1 MRKDLVVVGGGPS
14 GCFLAEKVARRG
26 FEVLVV
32 EEHERVGKPVSCA
45 GVVGMEGMR
54 ELGVGAERFALNR
67 LRRGLIFSPS
77 GEVLEL
83 DRGRV
88 EALVLDRGAFD
99 RHLAERAEE
108 AGAQLEL
115 GTRCLE
121 VREEGTPVVGLS
133 GRRRGEVRGRVL
145 AGADGPTSV
154 VARKS
159 GMMGRRRFIRCV
171 QVEMRAET
179 EPDTAEVY
187 LSGRAVGLFG
197 WVVPAGEVARIG
209 MGSLKGDPG
218 EGLRHLLRLLSP
230 RLKGG
235 PGRLSFGLIPYDPP
249 RSLLRGSTLLVGDA
263 ACQVKPLTGGGLY
276 LGLSCSLLAS
286 RAISVFLEGGHP
298 SLLRLYPREVERR
311 FGRELR
317 WGRRMREL
325 LSSLSD
331 RELDALVRTM
341 AEERLRGEILRR
353 ADFDYHSSLVGV
365 LLGNLPHLVTS
376 LGPRALTRMAL
387 KGMIGLDLKGV

>member
-26 FEVLVV
+26 FEVLLV
-32 EEHERVGKPVSCA
+32 EEHERIGEPVSCA
-45 GVVGMEGMR
+45 GVVGMRGMR
-54 ELGVGAERFALNR
+54 ELGVGAERFALSR

-99 RHLAERAEE
+99 RHLGERAAE
-108 AGAQLEL
+108 AGAELEP

-133 GRRRGEVRGRVL
+133 GRGKGEVRARVL

-159 GMMGRRRFIRCV
+159 GMMGGRRFIRCV
-171 QVEMRAET
+171 QVEVKAET
-179 EPDTAEVY
+179 EPDTVEVY
-187 LSGRAVGLFG
+187 LRSSAVGLFG

-209 MGSLKGDPG
+209 MGTLKGDPG
-218 EGLRHLLRLLSP
+218 EGLRSLLRLLSP

-235 PGRLSFGLIPYDPP
+235 PGRLSFGLIPYDLP

-331 RELDALVRTM
+331 RELDALVRTL
-341 AEERLRGEILRR
+341 AEGRVREEILRR
-353 ADFDYHSSLVGV
+353 ADFDHHST
-365 LLGNLPHLVTS
+365 LLEALPGNLPRLLIS

-387 KGMIGLDLKGV
+387 KGMIGLDLRGV